1 MGVVPLAT
9 TDKNFKIKNGLVV
22 QGTTATV
29 NGNQVLTESETD
41 INFILSFLEVI
52 DGGTPGEES

>member
-1 MGVVPLAT
+1 MVLAT

-29 NGNQVLTESETD
+29 NGNDVLLDTETD
-41 INFILSFLEVI
+41 INHILSFIDVI
-52 DGGTPGEES
+52 DGGELSDAP

>member
-1 MGVVPLAT
+1 LAT

-29 NGNQVLTESETD
+29 NGNDVLLDTTED
-41 INFILSFLEVI
+41 INYILSFVDVI
-52 DGGTPGEES
+52 DGGELSDES

>member
-1 MGVVPLAT
+1 MAT
-9 TDKNFKIKNGLVV
+9 DNKDFKIKNGLVV

-29 NGNQVLTESETD
+29 NGNNVLTDSQID
-41 INFILSFLEVI
+41 IDFILSFLEVI